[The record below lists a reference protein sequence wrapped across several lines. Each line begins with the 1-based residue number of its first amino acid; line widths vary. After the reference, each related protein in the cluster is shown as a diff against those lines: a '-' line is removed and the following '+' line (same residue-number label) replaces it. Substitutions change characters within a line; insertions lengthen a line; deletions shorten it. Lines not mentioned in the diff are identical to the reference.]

1 VPNDLVES
9 YFAPLE
15 IDLKIHEYDHKMK
28 NYSML
33 PVKDFY
39 ASIPETVRY
48 YLNE

>member
-33 PVKDFY
+33 PVKVKLIYNIFLQN
-39 ASIPETVRY
+39 I
-48 YLNE
+48 